1 MLQNLVDVSKCSNFA
16 MLIKSRYM
24 KPLKVIELIRM
35 LQKDGWY
42 IDRQRGSHRQFKHI
56 TKKGTVTVNG
66 KDSVTLTQE
75 LLNSIFKQAG
85 WK

>member
-1 MLQNLVDVSKCSNFA
+1 MAVVSKSANFES
-16 MLIKSRYM
+16 LIKSRDM
-24 KPLKVIELIRM
+24 KPLKVIEIIRM

-42 IDRQRGSHRQFKHI
+42 IDRQRGSHRQFRHP

-66 KDSVTLTQE
+66 KESVTLTQE
-75 LLNSIFKQAG
+75 LLNSIYKQAG

>member
-1 MLQNLVDVSKCSNFA
+1 MHIFRKSTIFES
-16 MLIKSRYM
+16 LIKNRDM
-24 KPLKVIELIRM
+24 KPLKVIEIIRM

-42 IDRQRGSHRQFKHI
+42 IDRQRGSHRQFRHP

-66 KDSVTLTQE
+66 KESVTLTQE
-75 LLNSIFKQAG
+75 LLNSIYKQAG

>member
-1 MLQNLVDVSKCSNFA
+1 MHIVSKSTIFES
-16 MLIKSRYM
+16 LIKNRDM
-24 KPLKVIELIRM
+24 KPLKVIEIIRM

-42 IDRQRGSHRQFKHI
+42 IDRQRGSHRQFRHP

-66 KDSVTLTQE
+66 KESVTLTQE
-75 LLNSIFKQAG
+75 LLNSIYKQAG

>member
-1 MLQNLVDVSKCSNFA
+1 MAVVSKSANFET
-16 MLIKSRYM
+16 LIKNRDM
-24 KPLKVIELIRM
+24 KPLKVIEIIRM

-42 IDRQRGSHRQFKHI
+42 IDRQRGSHRQFRHP

-66 KDSVTLTQE
+66 KESVTLTQE
-75 LLNSIFKQAG
+75 LLNSIYKQAG